1 MFWPNLKHFS
11 NLSEQENDAVDHAEA
26 LEVVG
31 GWENHVDL
39 KASYCNQTFRRR
51 AAVVAAQTACVWRI
65 GIGRGVLVLLANFT
79 IRFCKGLLTML
90 SSLRWHENAGAKKE
104 DE

>member
-1 MFWPNLKHFS
+1 MFWHYLNYFS
-11 NLSEQENDAVDHAEA
+11 NLSEQEKDAVNHAEA

-51 AAVVAAQTACVWRI
+51 AAVLAAQTACVWRI
-65 GIGRGVLVLLANFT
+65 GKGRGVLVLLANFT
-79 IRFCKGLLTML
+79 IRLLAML
-90 SSLRWHENAGAKKE
+90 SSLHWHDKAGAEKE

>member
-1 MFWPNLKHFS
+1 MKHFS
-11 NLSEQENDAVDHAEA
+11 NLYEQENDAVNHAEA

-90 SSLRWHENAGAKKE
+90 SSLHWHKKPGEEKE

>member
-1 MFWPNLKHFS
+1 MFWHNLKHFS
-11 NLSEQENDAVDHAEA
+11 NLSEQENDAVNHAEA

-90 SSLRWHENAGAKKE
+90 SSLRWHDKAGAKKE